1 MGTTPTSATTV
12 SDKSGNDGNLSE
24 VAGSALVPQT
34 GTDGHDKGGNNGQF
48 SSDNSK
54 SAATSSSIYSG
65 GWKDLVF
72 EAHRSQGLNNDC
84 ICTIINSL
92 RESTRKQYTVYIDKF
107 LSFSKFQNLS
117 TFHPVEVDVINFLQ
131 SLYDSGLSYSV
142 INTASSAIKTFLE
155 LINYPITFTSRFV
168 RFKKGCFNLRPTL
181 PRYVATWDPQIVLN
195 YFDRPSREL
204 SLYEL
209 TCKCVTLLALASYQ
223 RVSTLHAIRFS
234 DLKLTCDKAVIS
246 FSSLHKQSRPGKH
259 LTGLE
264 FDSFPNSNVCVVN
277 ALKAYVDA
285 TSLIRTEHTLSSFFV
300 TCVKPYRAASKDTI
314 ARWIKVSI
322 HKAGVPDTFSAHS
335 TRSAS
340 TSADAARGVDEVS
353 ILKKAGWSS
362 SCTFYRFYNK
372 PIQHY
377 YSGLFLVLDL
387 RPFH

>member
-1 MGTTPTSATTV
+1 M
-12 SDKSGNDGNLSE
+12 
-24 VAGSALVPQT
+24 
-34 GTDGHDKGGNNGQF
+34 
-48 SSDNSK
+48 
-54 SAATSSSIYSG
+54 
-65 GWKDLVF
+65 
-72 EAHRSQGLNNDC
+72 
-84 ICTIINSL
+84 
-92 RESTRKQYTVYIDKF
+92 
-107 LSFSKFQNLS
+107 
-117 TFHPVEVDVINFLQ
+117 
-131 SLYDSGLSYSV
+131 
-142 INTASSAIKTFLE
+142 
-155 LINYPITFTSRFV
+155 
-168 RFKKGCFNLRPTL
+168 
-181 PRYVATWDPQIVLN
+181 
-195 YFDRPSREL
+195 
-204 SLYEL
+204 
-209 TCKCVTLLALASYQ
+209 
-223 RVSTLHAIRFS
+223 STLHTIRFS

-340 TSADAARGVDEVS
+340 TSADAARGVDVVS

-387 RPFH
+387 RPCH